1 MKIID
6 LVNRLEAL
14 ENRAGEET
22 WGGEYRE
29 DMFDVLL
36 HYFRVCKGRV
46 SAGGLLAYMVD
57 QSENWFIK
65 HSERKGDDDDG

>member
-14 ENRAGEET
+14 EKMAGKEA

-36 HYFRVCKGRV
+36 HYFRLCNGRV

-57 QSENWFIK
+57 QSENWFVK
-65 HSERKGDDDDG
+65 HGERKGGNADG